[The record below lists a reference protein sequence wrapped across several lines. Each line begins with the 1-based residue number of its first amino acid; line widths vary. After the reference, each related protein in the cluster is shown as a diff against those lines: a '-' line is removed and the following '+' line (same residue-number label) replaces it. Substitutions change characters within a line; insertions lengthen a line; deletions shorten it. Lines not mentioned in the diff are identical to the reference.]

1 MGQLG
6 ELFPGAQLRKDTP
19 EDAGNGQRFEPGP
32 VDLDSGMIH
41 LSPRSTAPA
50 REQAEEESAD

>member
-19 EDAGNGQRFEPGP
+19 EDAGNAQKFDPGP
-32 VDLDSGMIH
+32 LDLESGVIR
-41 LSPRSTAPA
+41 LAPTPKPA
-50 REQAEEESAD
+50 RDDEDEPAQ

>member
-6 ELFPGAQLRKDTP
+6 EMFPGAQLRKDTP

-32 VDLDSGMIH
+32 LDLDAGVVR
-41 LSPRSTAPA
+41 LRPPA
-50 REQAEEESAD
+50 KSAEPEADTVD

>member
-19 EDAGNGQRFEPGP
+19 EDAGNAQKFDPGP
-32 VDLDSGMIH
+32 LDLDAGVIR
-41 LSPRSTAPA
+41 LAPA
-50 REQAEEESAD
+50 AQPKDDEPDESAQ